1 MNLHPFVRA
10 LLWPFSILF
19 EVIVRARAWLFQS
32 GVVRQKRLK
41 GVVISVGN
49 LTVGGT
55 GKTPMVIWLAERSAS
70 LDRSVGVLT
79 RGYRG
84 HADAGA
90 AISTSAERKTLPGVF
105 SDEVWLIWRRLG
117 EKVRLGVG
125 PNRAEWGRRLE
136 KEGADWF
143 ILDDGFQHLRL
154 ARDADIVMV
163 DATDPFGGDL
173 LLPAGR
179 LREPRSALARADV
192 IVITRS
198 DHSPELE
205 KELRR
210 LTAAPIFYARVEPDG
225 IFHAAS
231 LMIGPEM
238 RDWHGR
244 AFFAFCAI
252 GNGVAFFE
260 DLARWAIR
268 TVGQMAFPDHHVFQA
283 ADVLEI
289 ERRAAEAG
297 AEALI
302 CTEKDVFNFRNLR
315 HWALPVYYC
324 QVRQELTD
332 PEGFWKTV
340 LGAVERNRQQGSAR

>member
-1 MNLHPFVRA
+1 MNLHPVLRA

-19 EVIVRARAWLFQS
+19 S
-32 GVVRQKRLK
+32 GVVRVRAWLYRNRILPQKRLP

-55 GKTPMVIWLAERSAS
+55 GKTPMVIWLAEKSA
-70 LDRSVGVLT
+70 RAGHNVGVLT
-79 RGYRG
+79 RGYRSQELSG
-84 HADAGA
+84 VATQSA
-90 AISTSAERKTLPGVF
+90 AERKTLPGAF

-117 EKVRLGVG
+117 EQIKLGVG
-125 PNRAEWGRRLE
+125 PDRFAWGRRLAQ
-136 KEGADWF
+136 EGVDWF

-163 DATDPFGGDL
+163 DATDPISGGL

-179 LREPRSALARADV
+179 LREPRSALARAEV

-198 DHSPELE
+198 DRSPELE
-205 KELRR
+205 RELRG
-210 LTAAPIFYARVEPDG
+210 LTGAPIFYARVEPDG

-238 RDWHGR
+238 RDWHNR

-252 GNGVAFFE
+252 GNGAAFFE
-260 DLARWAIR
+260 DLARWSIR
-268 TVGQMAFPDHHVFQA
+268 SVGHLAFPDHHAFQA
-283 ADVLEI
+283 SDVEEI
-289 ERRAAEAG
+289 ERQAKKAG

-302 CTEKDVFNFRNLR
+302 CTEKDVFNFRQLQN
-315 HWALPVYYC
+315 WSLPVYYC
-324 QVRQELTD
+324 QIRQELTD
-332 PEGFWKTV
+332 PEGFWQAV
-340 LGAVERNRQQGSAR
+340 LTAVTLKRQPKSE

>member
-1 MNLHPFVRA
+1 MNLHPILRA
-10 LLWPFSILF
+10 LLWPLSLLF
-19 EVIVRARAWLFQS
+19 EV
-32 GVVRQKRLK
+32 VVRVRSLLFRKGIVPQKKLD

-70 LDRSVGVLT
+70 AGHNVGVLT
-79 RGYRG
+79 RGYRSQV
-84 HADAGA
+84 DAGA
-90 AISTSAERKTLPGVF
+90 AISDSVERAPLPVAF

-125 PNRAEWGRRLE
+125 PDRFAWGRRLA
-136 KEGADWF
+136 KAGVNWF

-154 ARDADIVMV
+154 ARDADVVMV
-163 DATDPFGGDL
+163 DATDPFGGSL

-192 IVITRS
+192 IVVTRS
-198 DHSPELE
+198 DRSPELE
-205 KELRR
+205 KDLRR
-210 LTAAPIFYARVEPDG
+210 LTKAPIFYARVEPDG

-238 RDWHGR
+238 LDWHHR

-252 GNGVAFFE
+252 GNGAAFFE
-260 DLARWAIR
+260 DLARWSIR
-268 TVGQMAFPDHHVFQA
+268 TVGHLAFPDHHAFQA
-283 ADVLEI
+283 ADVQEI
-289 ERRAAEAG
+289 ERRATEAG

-315 HWALPVYYC
+315 HWSLPVYYC
-324 QVRQELTD
+324 QIRQELID
-332 PEGFWKTV
+332 PEGFWKAV
-340 LGAVERNRQQGSAR
+340 LDTVERKRQGSLR

>member
-1 MNLHPFVRA
+1 MNLHPILRA
-10 LLWPFSILF
+10 ILWPVSLLF
-19 EVIVRARAWLFQS
+19 DAIVRIRAWLFRS
-32 GVVRQKRLK
+32 GIIPSKRLD

-55 GKTPMVIWLAERSAS
+55 GKTPMVIWLAERSA
-70 LDRSVGVLT
+70 RAGHKVGVLT
-79 RGYRG
+79 RGYRSQ
-84 HADAGA
+84 ADDGA
-90 AISTSAERKTLPGVF
+90 AHSTPAEREKMPHVF

-117 EKVRLGVG
+117 EKIRLGVG
-125 PNRAEWGRRLE
+125 PNRFAWGRRLA
-136 KEGADWF
+136 KEGVDWF

-163 DATDPFGGDL
+163 DATDPFGGGL

-192 IVITRS
+192 IVVTRS

-205 KELRR
+205 KELRP
-210 LTAAPIFYARVEPDG
+210 LTQAPIFYARVEPDG

-238 RDWHGR
+238 LDWQHR
-244 AFFAFCAI
+244 SFFAFCAI
-252 GNGVAFFE
+252 GNGAAFFE
-260 DLARWAIR
+260 DLARWSIR
-268 TVGQMAFPDHHVFQA
+268 TVGHLAFPDHHSFQA
-283 ADVLEI
+283 ADVQEI
-289 ERRAAEAG
+289 ECRASEAG

-315 HWALPVYYC
+315 HWSLPVYYC
-324 QVRQELTD
+324 QIRQELTD
-332 PEGFWKTV
+332 PEGFWKAV
-340 LGAVERNRQQGSAR
+340 LDTVERKRKRSPR

>member
-1 MNLHPFVRA
+1 MNLHPILRG
-10 LLWPFSILF
+10 LLWPFSLLF
-19 EVIVRARAWLFQS
+19 EIIVRVRAGLFRS
-32 GVVRQKRLK
+32 GIIPRKRLDA
-41 GVVISVGN
+41 VVISVGN
-49 LTVGGT
+49 LTTGGT
-55 GKTPMVIWLAERSAS
+55 GKTPMVIWLAERSA
-70 LDRSVGVLT
+70 REGHSVAVLT
-79 RGYRG
+79 RGYRSQ
-84 HADAGA
+84 ADAGA
-90 AISTSAERKTLPGVF
+90 SIPARDKRESLPAVF

-125 PNRAEWGRRLE
+125 RDRFAWGRRFA

-154 ARDADIVMV
+154 ARDADIVVV
-163 DATDPFGGDL
+163 DATDPFGGGL

-192 IVITRS
+192 IVVTRS

-210 LTAAPIFYARVEPDG
+210 LTRAPIFYARVEPDG

-231 LMIGPEM
+231 LMIGPQM
-238 RDWHGR
+238 LDWHHR

-252 GNGVAFFE
+252 GNGTAFFE
-260 DLARWAIR
+260 DLARWSIR
-268 TVGQMAFPDHHVFQA
+268 TVGHLAFPDHHVFQA
-283 ADVLEI
+283 SDAQEI
-289 ERRAAEAG
+289 ERHATEAG

-315 HWALPVYYC
+315 HSSLPVYYC
-324 QVRQELTD
+324 QIRQELTD
-332 PEGFWKTV
+332 PEGFWKAV
-340 LGAVERNRQQGSAR
+340 LNTVERKRQGSRR